1 MPCQPTERETA
12 ALGRLL
18 ALAVAEDLAG
28 GDVTGALLDAEVPAE
43 GHFRTREPITVC
55 GTSMLGQIA
64 SAYSDEICTTVTAE
78 DGQQVRAEQVIA
90 HWSGPAR
97 ATLAAERVAL
107 NFLQRLSGVA
117 TTTRQF
123 VQAAAGRADIYDTRK
138 TTPGWRDL
146 EKYAVRA
153 GGGKNH
159 RMGLYDAILV
169 KDNHLAILARA
180 GVADT
185 LAAIG
190 ARLADAR
197 GQLGDGG
204 FVEIEVDAL
213 SQLEIVLDLD
223 VDVVLLDNMSE
234 AELAEAVAMRDRA
247 GLRGR
252 IALEASGGVTLQ
264 TVAATAATGVERI
277 AVGAVTHSAR
287 AVDIGL
293 DVVLEGPKSKV

>member
-1 MPCQPTERETA
+1 MLWAMPCEPTERETA

-18 ALAVAEDLAG
+18 ALAVAEDLAT

-43 GHFRTREPITVC
+43 GHFRTREPVTVC
-55 GTSMLGQIA
+55 GASMLAQIA
-64 SAYSDEICTTVTAE
+64 SAYSDVICTTAQAP
-78 DGQQVRAEQVIA
+78 DGRHVQGGQEIA
-90 HWSGPAR
+90 RWSGPAR
-97 ATLAAERVAL
+97 AILAAERVAL

-117 TTTRQF
+117 TTTRRF

-138 TTPGWRDL
+138 TTPGWREL

-153 GGGKNH
+153 GGGRNH

-180 GVADT
+180 GQAQP
-185 LAAIG
+185 LAAIA
-190 ARLADAR
+190 ARLTDAR
-197 GQLGDGG
+197 GQLGDDG
-204 FVEIEVDAL
+204 FVEIEVDTL
-213 SQLEIVLDLD
+213 SQLEIVLGFD
-223 VDVVLLDNMSE
+223 VDVILLDNMTE
-234 AELAEAVAMRDRA
+234 AELAGAVAMRDRA

-252 IALEASGGVTLQ
+252 IALEASGGVTLD
-264 TVAATAATGVERI
+264 TVAAVAATGVERI

-293 DVVLEGPKSKV
+293 DVAFD

>member
-1 MPCQPTERETA
+1 MSCKPTPRETA

-18 ALAVAEDLAG
+18 ALAVAEDLAT
-28 GDVTGALLDAEVPAE
+28 GDVTGALLDTDVPAE
-43 GHFRTREPITVC
+43 GHFHAREAITVC
-55 GTSMLGQIA
+55 GASMLEQIA
-64 SAYSDEICTTVTAE
+64 SAYSDEIRTNVTAQ
-78 DGQQVRAEQVIA
+78 DGCQVQAEQEIA

-97 ATLAAERVAL
+97 AILAAERVAL

-117 TTTRQF
+117 TATGQF

-138 TTPGWRDL
+138 TTPAWREL
-146 EKYAVRA
+146 EKYAVRT

-180 GVADT
+180 GVKHP

-190 ARLADAR
+190 ARLAGAR
-197 GQLGDGG
+197 EQLGDGG
-204 FVEIEVDAL
+204 FVEIEVDDL
-213 SQLEIVLDLD
+213 SQLEIALGLD
-223 VDVVLLDNMSE
+223 VDVVLLDNMTE
-234 AELAEAVAMRDRA
+234 AELAEAVAMRDGA

-252 IALEASGGVTLQ
+252 VALEASGGVTLE
-264 TVAATAATGVERI
+264 TVAAVAATGVERV
-277 AVGAVTHSAR
+277 AVGAITHSAR

-293 DVVLEGPKSKV
+293 DVSL